1 MQVNDS
7 RICQCR
13 SADKQRLAQLHCL
26 RLPSSLESL
35 QYLLHSC
42 CNELTVL
49 VSGMRSRSISKAL
62 TTTAM
67 VLPRAAIRF
76 LASAARPFL
85 NLEKAMLLA
94 LASFLL
100 PCHLRRSEGT
110 AEILE
115 NASNASG
122 TVWKSESFHTC
133 TSRGEKV

>member
-1 MQVNDS
+1 MGVVN
-7 RICQCR
+7 
-13 SADKQRLAQLHCL
+13 ADQQNQRLAQLLCL
-26 RLPSSLESL
+26 RLPSSLKSL
-35 QYLLHSC
+35 LYLLHSC
-42 CNELTVL
+42 CSELTVL
-49 VSGMRSRSISKAL
+49 VSGMRSRSISRAP

-76 LASAARPFL
+76 LTSAARPFL

-100 PCHLRRSEGT
+100 PCHLRRSEGN

-133 TSRGEKV
+133 SSRGKKV